1 MNPFIAAFLFGIT
14 GYLCG
19 SLPFALWVTR
29 WRKGVDVRLAG
40 SGHMTATNTMR
51 QAGWFAGAAVLVLD
65 LAKGFL
71 PTFLAIHFGAAA
83 WVVFMTAGSTIVGH
97 CWPVFAEF
105 HGGMGLAASGG
116 ALLAVS
122 PLGFLLGLGILIFL
136 VLVIH
141 HSARASVITGAL
153 ISPLLWILGLRG
165 TVIWVAA
172 AVGFVI
178 ALRFLID
185 WNRHYRELWLDRG

>member
-1 MNPFIAAFLFGIT
+1 M
-14 GYLCG
+14 
-19 SLPFALWVTR
+19 
-29 WRKGVDVRLAG
+29 
-40 SGHMTATNTMR
+40 
-51 QAGWFAGAAVLVLD
+51 
-65 LAKGFL
+65 
-71 PTFLAIHFGAAA
+71 
-83 WVVFMTAGSTIVGH
+83 
-97 CWPVFAEF
+97 
-105 HGGMGLAASGG
+105 
-116 ALLAVS
+116 LAVS

>member
-1 MNPFIAAFLFGIT
+1 
-14 GYLCG
+14 
-19 SLPFALWVTR
+19 
-29 WRKGVDVRLAG
+29 
-40 SGHMTATNTMR
+40 MTATNTMR
-51 QAGWFAGAAVLVLD
+51 QAGWLAGAMVMVLD
-65 LAKGFL
+65 GAKGFL

-83 WVVFMTAGSTIVGH
+83 WVVFMTAGFTIVGH

-122 PLGFLLGLGILIFL
+122 PLGFLLGLGILISL

-153 ISPLLWILGLRG
+153 ISPLLWVLGLRG

-185 WNRHYRELWLDRG
+185 WNRQYRELWLDRG